1 MKQKILNFD
10 AVVIGCGVAG
20 MTAAIYLKRANLNIC
35 IIERNAP
42 GGQLNM
48 INEIN
53 NYPGYKSIDGPT
65 LAFSMFEQLK
75 ELNIPYKYG
84 RVSEII
90 NEEDYKVIKI
100 NDEEITCK
108 GVIIATGRIA
118 RELGL
123 PNEKKLLGRG
133 ISYCS
138 MCDGVLYKDK
148 DVSVVGGGN
157 SALEG
162 ALYLSDICK
171 KVYLIHRRDEFRGEQ
186 ILLDKIKDKNNIEIV
201 LNSSINEIESEDDRV
216 SGLILSTGKKLKCN
230 ALFVYVG
237 SVPLPI
243 KLNGLE
249 LDNNYIVVDNN
260 MRTSVK
266 GIYACGD
273 VIKKDVYQIVTA
285 TGEGANAA
293 MSLIKDL

>member
-1 MKQKILNFD
+1 MKQKILDFD

-20 MTAAIYLKRANLNIC
+20 MTAAIYLKRANLNVC
-35 IIERNAP
+35 IIEKNAP

-48 INEIN
+48 ISEIN
-53 NYPGYKSIDGPT
+53 NYPGYKEIDGPS
-65 LAFSMFEQLK
+65 LAFSVFDQLR

-90 NEEDYKVIKI
+90 NESDYKIIKI
-100 NDEEITCK
+100 NNEEVTCK
-108 GVIIATGRIA
+108 SIIIATGRIS

-123 PNEKKLLGRG
+123 SNEKKLLGRG

-138 MCDGVLYKDK
+138 MCDGSLYKDK
-148 DVSVVGGGN
+148 DVCVVGGGN

-162 ALYLSDICK
+162 TLYLSDICN
-171 KVYLIHRRDEFRGEQ
+171 KVYLVHRRDGFRGESM
-186 ILLDKIKDKNNIEIV
+186 LVDKIKNKDNVEII
-201 LNSSINEIESEDDRV
+201 LNTSINEIMSSDDKV
-216 SGLILSTGKKLKCN
+216 SGLKLSNGNEIKCS

-243 KLNGLE
+243 KVKDLE
-249 LDNNYIVVDNN
+249 LDNNYILVDNN
-260 MRTSVK
+260 MRTNIK

-273 VIKKDVYQIVTA
+273 VIKKEVYQIVTA
-285 TGEGANAA
+285 AGEGASAA